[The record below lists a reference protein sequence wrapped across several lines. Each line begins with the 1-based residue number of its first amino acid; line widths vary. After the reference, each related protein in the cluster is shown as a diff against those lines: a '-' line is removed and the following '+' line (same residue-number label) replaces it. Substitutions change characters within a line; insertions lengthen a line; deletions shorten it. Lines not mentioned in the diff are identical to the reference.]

1 MDRKDLKTKILQSFP
16 RFRALWGYPAACALI
31 ALIAVAAWEF
41 WSQSLRST
49 IVIEAG
55 PKGGFFSDAA
65 NLLQNELQRYDIG
78 SVIINRNDTLKII
91 EDVNDEKSSV
101 DVGFMAQDPGNRK
114 YPGVT
119 AVGTIALEPWF
130 IFYSASRDIKNL
142 QDFKGLRLILE
153 PPAAG
158 GRAMAERILGEYGV
172 NSQNTTFLPTTFGEI
187 SAAMRMGLGD
197 AAFFLLPPGN
207 KIVHELA
214 LNPQLRILSL
224 PQADALASNL
234 GFIRHVTIHEGGFDY
249 VRNVPS
255 QNIQLVAI
263 PVTLIVKRDLK
274 PAIVT
279 IIAQFIKT
287 HFQTATLVSGPGEL
301 LSIHEPSVA
310 VNTHADSVLN
320 NGLPY
325 FYRTLPFSL
334 AALLD
339 HFSVYIG
346 FIIVAAS
353 LYSSMRFP
361 SPKIIWREIK
371 LKWYVHKLEQLSNRV
386 ALAGKSIDSD
396 DQRLI
401 EKVRMLLN
409 KEEARLHKV
418 SKMLADLQAKMS

>member
-1 MDRKDLKTKILQSFP
+1 MDRKDLKTKILQILP
-16 RFRALWGYPAACALI
+16 HFRALGYLAAC
-31 ALIAVAAWEF
+31 ALIAVAAWQF
-41 WSQSLRST
+41 WSQSLHST

-55 PKGGFFSDAA
+55 PKGGFFNDAA
-65 NLLQNELQRYDIG
+65 NQLQNELQRYDIG

-101 DVGFMAQDPGNRK
+101 AVGFMAQDLGNRK

-142 QDFKGLRLILE
+142 QDFQGLRLLLE

-158 GRAMAERILGEYGV
+158 GRAMAERVLGEYGV
-172 NSQNTTFLPTTFGEI
+172 NSQNTTFVPTTLGEI

-197 AAFFLLPPGN
+197 ATSFLGPPGN

-234 GFIRHVTIHEGGFDY
+234 GFVRHVTIHEGGFDY

-255 QNIQLVAI
+255 QNIDLIAI
-263 PVTLIVKRDLK
+263 PVTLIVKKDLK

-287 HFQTATLVSGPGEL
+287 HFQAATLVSGPGEL
-301 LSIHEPSVA
+301 LSIHEPSVP
-310 VNTHADSVLN
+310 VNTHAESVLN

-339 HFSVYIG
+339 HFSLYIG
-346 FIIVAAS
+346 FIILAAS
-353 LYSSMRFP
+353 VYSSMKFP
-361 SPKIIWREIK
+361 SPKIIWREIQ
-371 LKWYVHKLEQLSNRV
+371 LKWYVHRLEELSNQV
-386 ALAGKSIDSD
+386 GFAGKSIDAQ

-401 EKVRMLLN
+401 EKVEMLLN

>member
-1 MDRKDLKTKILQSFP
+1 MYQQDLKTKISQSLLH
-16 RFRALWGYPAACALI
+16 FRALGYLAAC
-31 ALIAVAAWEF
+31 ALIAVAAWSW
-41 WSQSLRST
+41 WSQYLRST

-55 PKGGFFSDAA
+55 PKGGFFNDAA

-101 DVGFMAQDPGNRK
+101 DVGFMAQDLGNRK
-114 YPGVT
+114 YPWVT

-142 QDFKGLRLILE
+142 QDFKGLKLLLE

-172 NSQNTTFLPTTFGEI
+172 NSQNTAFVPTTLGEI
-187 SAAMRMGLGD
+187 SAAMRMGSGD
-197 AAFFLLPPGN
+197 ATSFLGPPGN
-207 KIVHELA
+207 KIVQELA

-234 GFIRHVTIHEGGFDY
+234 GFVRHVTIPEGGFDY
-249 VRNVPS
+249 LRNVPS

-263 PVTLIVKRDLK
+263 PVTLIVKKDLK

-287 HFQTATLVSGPGEL
+287 HFQAATLVSGPGEL
-301 LSIHEPSVA
+301 LSIHEPSVP
-310 VNTHADSVLN
+310 VNIHAESVLN

-339 HFSVYIG
+339 HFSLYIG
-346 FIIVAAS
+346 FIVVLAS
-353 LYSSMRFP
+353 AYSSMKFP
-361 SPKIIWREIK
+361 GPKVIWREIQ

-386 ALAGKSIDSD
+386 ALAEKTIDAED
-396 DQRLI
+396 RRLI
-401 EKVRMLLN
+401 EKVQTLLN
-409 KEEARLHKV
+409 KEEARLRRV
-418 SKMLADLQAKMS
+418 SKMVADLQARM